1 MIREGL
7 KIAADSTEKIPEM
20 VDLVSADR
28 DIIALFAF
36 GGLAKG
42 QLKPLSDLDIAVLIS
57 RRLTGS
63 QRFEKHL
70 NLLTT
75 LNRLFRTDE
84 IDLVV
89 LNDASPRFAHSI
101 LRDGQLLF
109 CREIDILIDF
119 NEFVRKSYFD
129 LKYYID
135 SFDEEFL
142 KGIGY
147 HG

>member
-1 MIREGL
+1 
-7 KIAADSTEKIPEM
+7 M
-20 VDLVSADR
+20 VELVSADR
-28 DIIALFAF
+28 DVIALFAF

-57 RRLTGS
+57 RRLPGS

-70 NLLTT
+70 KLLTT

-84 IDLVV
+84 IDLVL
-89 LNDASPRFAHSI
+89 LNDAPSRFAHSI
-101 LRDGQLLF
+101 LRDGKLLF
-109 CREIDILIDF
+109 CRDF
-119 NEFVRKSYFD
+119 KVLVNFTEYIRKRYFD
-129 LKYYID
+129 FIYYRD
-135 SFDEEFL
+135 CFDEVFL